1 MFNTLMQTAVRSRIV
16 KLGSGHRKLVG
27 LLLKFGFS
35 LTFLIGGRRSSSL
48 YTSVVH
54 FGGFLLSWKGGT
66 ASLVKYLKVSQ
77 IMLMQ
82 AVSGTPGTDCR
93 SLGSVVRRGLGGIP
107 ALIPH
112 VDRIRIMRG
121 DTTVLRLWLSLLGV
135 YRVMKF
141 EGKASFKTITK
152 PGIDIKEA
160 MASLSEFLPKLALDS
175 LGTKVF
181 KRIPV
186 PKLKFR
192 PMAILTSGPNVLP
205 NAGALWA
212 CAWDAQAIWNHRK
225 SPWYHMFEDYC
236 LRTMNTKVL
245 GLIRQYVGLA
255 HDVRTLD
262 KQLLSHVISSARK
275 GSVWSRSLAFVYSPT
290 RVVDDEGA
298 RTTHGV
304 GSLENFGSNLVLGRL
319 HTIPEAAG
327 KVRVVAMV
335 TWWVQC
341 LLYPLHEWL
350 FSRTLAVIP
359 QDGTHN
365 QTKPLEPLCEEI
377 AKRLASTGK
386 AHVYSYDL
394 KAATDRIPIDMQVLI
409 LTRLIGGPLARAW
422 KTILVGIPYVNR
434 PIKATPRTGW
444 GLRYAVGQPMG
455 AYSSWAMLALTHHV
469 LVQFAAYKAGW
480 RSWYPYYAVLG
491 DDIVV
496 LGKGVA
502 KRYVEI
508 CTAFGIEISLS
519 KSLISNNGTFEF
531 AKRFYY
537 RGKDASPLSAKEYQV
552 ALTSTAGF
560 VELIARAKA
569 VLPNLRIADV
579 IRSYSKGYRV
589 IGRLTAPLANLGNT
603 RVANFLTALMLPG
616 GPYAKELSTL
626 FSPTSTVVKPDSNL
640 VDTPITER
648 RVRALS
654 RSIGQSIEQLAG
666 VLQRSKKT
674 FLTGISS
681 GMMEYLRG
689 RSDRSLSAGLDLGI
703 APYLSFRR
711 SLAIDARE
719 RELTALG
726 SLGTYLKSGKLN
738 SKGVVTLIE
747 KLIPIW
753 VHTIGDVGAL
763 PQPEALNPA
772 IGEIRKVRLHK
783 LLKLRIK
790 FLGLPWKGVPTDR
803 TRVTRSAPQ

>member
-1 MFNTLMQTAVRSRIV
+1 
-16 KLGSGHRKLVG
+16 
-27 LLLKFGFS
+27 
-35 LTFLIGGRRSSSL
+35 
-48 YTSVVH
+48 
-54 FGGFLLSWKGGT
+54 
-66 ASLVKYLKVSQ
+66 
-77 IMLMQ
+77 
-82 AVSGTPGTDCR
+82 
-93 SLGSVVRRGLGGIP
+93 
-107 ALIPH
+107 
-112 VDRIRIMRG
+112 
-121 DTTVLRLWLSLLGV
+121 
-135 YRVMKF
+135 
-141 EGKASFKTITK
+141 
-152 PGIDIKEA
+152 
-160 MASLSEFLPKLALDS
+160 
-175 LGTKVF
+175 
-181 KRIPV
+181 
-186 PKLKFR
+186 
-192 PMAILTSGPNVLP
+192 
-205 NAGALWA
+205 
-212 CAWDAQAIWNHRK
+212 
-225 SPWYHMFEDYC
+225 
-236 LRTMNTKVL
+236 
-245 GLIRQYVGLA
+245 
-255 HDVRTLD
+255 
-262 KQLLSHVISSARK
+262 
-275 GSVWSRSLAFVYSPT
+275 
-290 RVVDDEGA
+290 
-298 RTTHGV
+298 
-304 GSLENFGSNLVLGRL
+304 
-319 HTIPEAAG
+319 
-327 KVRVVAMV
+327 
-335 TWWVQC
+335 
-341 LLYPLHEWL
+341 
-350 FSRTLAVIP
+350 
-359 QDGTHN
+359 
-365 QTKPLEPLCEEI
+365 
-377 AKRLASTGK
+377 
-386 AHVYSYDL
+386 
-394 KAATDRIPIDMQVLI
+394 
-409 LTRLIGGPLARAW
+409 
-422 KTILVGIPYVNR
+422 
-434 PIKATPRTGW
+434 
-444 GLRYAVGQPMG
+444 
-455 AYSSWAMLALTHHV
+455 MLALTHHV